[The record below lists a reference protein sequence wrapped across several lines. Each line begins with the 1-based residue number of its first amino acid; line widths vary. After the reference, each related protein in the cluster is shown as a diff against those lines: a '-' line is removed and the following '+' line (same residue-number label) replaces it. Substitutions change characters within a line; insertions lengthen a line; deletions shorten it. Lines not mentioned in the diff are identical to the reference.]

1 MGRNPGNV
9 LFGYEVAGAS
19 DVYVKG
25 TREGIDDLEFL
36 MDVFG
41 DVDVFPS
48 GFLDQNFV
56 DFGFSDNA
64 KVVYLFVVHER

>member
-48 GFLDQNFV
+48 GFL
-56 DFGFSDNA
+56 
-64 KVVYLFVVHER
+64 